1 MSITHIPAEIAEK
14 AIEGVRQRL
23 SWPSLHWGAEGLH
36 PDAIPHIA
44 RAALAA
50 AWPLIAEEFGKA
62 LPAVLNLQGT
72 WDASVPPG
80 GSVCPLCGDP
90 WESEASCQHAKDLAW
105 HDQQVRAGALKDAA
119 EAVDLPGSTAVG
131 YYASEQHAGYSDAER
146 DVERWLIARA
156 EQERARADA

>member
-1 MSITHIPAEIAEK
+1 MSVTQITNDVAEK
-14 AIEGVRQRL
+14 AIEGIRKRL
-23 SWPSLHWGAEGLH
+23 SWPSLHWGAEDLH

-62 LPAVLNLQGT
+62 LPAVLNLQGA

-80 GSVCPLCGDP
+80 GFVCPLCGDP

-105 HDQQVRAGALKDAA
+105 HDRQVRAGALKEAA
-119 EAVDLPGSTAVG
+119 EELRRRDDHFSWDEIHRGS
-131 YYASEQHAGYSDAER
+131 E
-146 DVERWLIARA
+146 WLDARA
-156 EQERARADA
+156 EQERAEADS